1 MKKRGQITLFIVLGI
16 VILLV
21 IGLFF
26 FIRARIAEK
35 KLLERPVIELPTEL
49 KPVQF
54 FAEQCLEKIAV
65 DGFKLIG
72 AHGGYI
78 NPDAVGKFDYD
89 AQTESDGLM
98 LSPNGL
104 KVVYWLYNKALPNEK
119 PEFAS
124 LRPVPTKKEGKN
136 SIEEQVE
143 QYIEDHIDDCFGDF
157 KQFTEKGF
165 RIQLKGKPDA
175 RIVILPQKVI
185 VHLDYDIEITLG
197 EISSKLDHLY
207 KELDLDI
214 KGMYDMARFITELE
228 TNYTFIE
235 ERILSGIET
244 FSDTTVENLPPMD
257 ESEFELAPTAVW
269 LENDVKKKVGRLIT
283 SYIPL
288 LRLEAPNKFEAD
300 FDDLTAKAFYNNFL
314 IPVESKYAV
323 RFDYLGWPFYFDVND
338 DAGLIMPEHTVISSA
353 GMVFGIQRYKTLY
366 DISVPILITITDKN
380 ALGKKGYSFSFAIE
394 ANIRNNEP
402 MRPDKPVMPSLA
414 FFEES
419 LLCRENQRNSG
430 EISIVVSDAYSNELL
445 SDVSVFYSVG
455 DESCFIGKT
464 DSTGLLKTRL
474 PVAFGGVLSFVK
486 KGYLT
491 GYKSY
496 DALPGQSEKIKVGL
510 YRIAELNASVEKRLI
525 RKITKSFP
533 FISGKTLGGWQYT
546 GESIPLDDIEEAVIT
561 FRRIGDEE
569 ASFTSVLKLSGKNRS
584 SLKLVPGA
592 YEVSGTLIRNENLT
606 IPKEKRCIKKK
617 VLGVTVGKECFDIP
631 AINLEKS
638 IAGGV
643 LFNNNTGYLILD
655 PALVY
660 NSKEIRF
667 YLLSPALYMV
677 EEKER
682 KIEDL
687 EQLGK
692 FEEYTKQF
700 YDDLLPVPVAR

>member
-16 VILLV
+16 IILLV

-35 KLLERPVIELPTEL
+35 KLLERPAIELPNEL

-54 FAEQCLEKIAV
+54 FAEQCLEKVAI

-78 NPDAVGKFDYD
+78 DPDAVGKFNYD

-104 KVVYWLYNKALPNEK
+104 KVVYWLYNKAQPNK
-119 PEFAS
+119 NPEFAS
-124 LRPVPTKKEGKN
+124 LRPMLTKKEGKH

-143 QYIEDHIDDCFGDF
+143 EYIEANIDDCFGDF
-157 KQFTEKGF
+157 EQFTEKGF
-165 RIQLKGKPDA
+165 KIQLKGKPDA
-175 RIVILPQKVI
+175 RVVILPQKVI
-185 VHLDYDIEITLG
+185 VHLDYDIKITLG
-197 EISSKLDHLY
+197 EISSELDHLY

-214 KGMYDMARFITELE
+214 KGMYEMAKFITELE
-228 TNYTFIE
+228 ANYTFIE
-235 ERILSGIET
+235 ERILSSIEA
-244 FSDTTVENLPPMD
+244 FSDVYAENLPPTD
-257 ESEFELAPTAVW
+257 ESTFELAPTAIWVKS
-269 LENDVKKKVGRLIT
+269 DVKEKLRRLMT
-283 SYIPL
+283 LYIPL

-300 FDDLTAKAFYNNFL
+300 FEDLTAKAFYNNFL
-314 IPVESKYAV
+314 IPVESKYTV

-338 DAGLIMPEHTVISSA
+338 NAGLIMPEHTVVSSA
-353 GMVFGIQRYKTLY
+353 GMLLGIQRYKTLY

-380 ALGKKGYSFSFAIE
+380 ALGKKGYSFMIAVE

-402 MRPDKPVMPSLA
+402 IKPDKPVMPSLV

-430 EISIVVSDAYSNELL
+430 EISIVISDAYTNELL
-445 SDVSVFYSVG
+445 PNVSVFYSVG
-455 DESCFIGKT
+455 EESCFIGKT
-464 DSTGLLKTRL
+464 DSTGLLKTKL
-474 PVAFGGVLSFVK
+474 PVALGGVLSFVK
-486 KGYLT
+486 DGYLT

-496 DALPGQSEKIKVGL
+496 DALPGQSDKIKARL
-510 YRIAELNASVEKRLI
+510 YKIVELNASVEKRLI
-525 RKITKSFP
+525 RKITASFP
-533 FISGKTLGGWQYT
+533 FISGKASGGWQYT
-546 GESIPLDDIEEAVIT
+546 GESVPLDDVEEAVIT

-569 ASFTSVLKLSGKNRS
+569 ASFTSALKLSGKNRS

-606 IPKEKRCIKKK
+606 IPKERRCIKKK
-617 VLGVTVGKECFDIP
+617 VLGVPVGKECFDIP
-631 AINLEKS
+631 AINLEKFIS
-638 IAGGV
+638 GGV

-692 FEEYTKQF
+692 LEEYTKQF